1 MPDISATQFFDE
13 NPLFSLIELKDGSMR
28 KSYKS
33 IMNNYILECKEC
45 GQQVEQ
51 RGNSKFKC
59 RRCKRRVA
67 KDKDGEWVIIEPEG
81 DEAVKAEVELLKPL
95 KSWWREKRMI
105 PLMMRTMKSLSLK
118 KAWKEDCSGQGHSG
132 R

>member
-81 DEAVKAEVELLKPL
+81 DEAVKAEVELLKPPKIL
-95 KSWWREKRMI
+95 VAGE
-105 PLMMRTMKSLSLK
+105 
-118 KAWKEDCSGQGHSG
+118 EDDTTGG
-132 R
+132 